1 MNWRRWL
8 LGDAKFGEAEGYL
21 RFQYAFA
28 MILMWAGL
36 PLLALFIAGDLSGAN
51 VIATHGRTVRVYFLL
66 SCVLIWL
73 LRGHKQR
80 FVPVVWVF
88 ALSTLLVHCS
98 GFMFVPEDESR
109 LVWFYSL
116 NAGVYILLGRRV
128 GALFTVA
135 SMAAVVVG
143 NGHLAAPISQRGM
156 STFLASLVSLSVI
169 FHAFTQRTEA
179 FFKAMMASNARLRH
193 LSEHDPLTGVFNARA
208 FAQTCESLMR
218 LGARQSAPYAVLFI
232 DLDHFK
238 RVNDQYGH
246 DAGDA
251 VLKTVAACMTRR
263 LRQSDVLGRVG
274 GEEFVA
280 FLPSTDTKG
289 AMTLAEALRQ
299 DIQSAQ
305 PHLADGTKLEVTAS
319 IGVAPATSMLS
330 TLDEL
335 QRHADQAMYQA
346 KATGRNRV
354 TLFAVAAATA

>member
-1 MNWRRWL
+1 MTWRRL
-8 LGDAKFGEAEGYL
+8 FLGDVQFGEADGYL

-51 VIATHGRTVRVYFLL
+51 VIATHGRTVRAYFVL

-80 FVPVVWVF
+80 VVPVVWVF

-135 SMAAVVVG
+135 SMVAVVVG

-156 STFLASLVSLSVI
+156 TTFLASLVSLSVI

-179 FFKAMMASNARLRH
+179 FFKAMVASNARLRH
-193 LSEHDPLTGVFNARA
+193 LSDHDPLTGVFNARA
-208 FAQTCESLMR
+208 FAQTCDRLMR
-218 LGARQSAPYAVLFI
+218 LGTRQSTPYAVLFI

-238 RVNDQYGH
+238 RVNDQHGH

-251 VLKTVAACMTRR
+251 VLKTVAACMARR

-280 FLPSTDTKG
+280 FLPATDTQG

-299 DIQSAQ
+299 DIQAAQ
-305 PHLADGTKLEVTAS
+305 PELANGARLEVTAS
-319 IGVAPATSMLS
+319 IGVAPGTSVPS

-335 QRHADQAMYQA
+335 QRRADQAMYQA
-346 KATGRNRV
+346 KAAGRNRV
-354 TLFAVAAATA
+354 TLFKAEAD